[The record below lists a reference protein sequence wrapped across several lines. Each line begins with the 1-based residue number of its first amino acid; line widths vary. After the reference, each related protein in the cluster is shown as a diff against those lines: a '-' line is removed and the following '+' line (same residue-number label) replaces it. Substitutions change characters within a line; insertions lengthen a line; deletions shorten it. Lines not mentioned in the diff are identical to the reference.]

1 MNVEINKEQRE
12 LISSKISLCLEFLKR
27 EVQPH
32 IIDGDN
38 VCVPIVDGLDLLIS
52 NSEVYIRKTSVKY
65 LVIEIETSKKYYLE
79 RFANNKSKKYICD
92 EVPEMA
98 VVFLQNWDNVK
109 KSLLDQVYAKN
120 KVEEDLNNFV
130 NNFHL

>member
-32 IIDGDN
+32 IIDRDN

-79 RFANNKSKKYICD
+79 RFVNNKSKKYICD